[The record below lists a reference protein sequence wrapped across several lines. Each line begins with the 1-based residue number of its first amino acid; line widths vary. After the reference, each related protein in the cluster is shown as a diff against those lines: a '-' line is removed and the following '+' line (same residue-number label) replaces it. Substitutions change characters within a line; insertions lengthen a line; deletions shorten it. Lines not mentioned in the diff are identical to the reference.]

1 MVVMSKSNASF
12 DKNIWLKVTESC
24 DGNLVQILERKMT
37 GKAGTCV
44 LPCTLREIWLQE
56 YTSSS
61 LDEQV
66 IYYFYENDVSS
77 C

>member
-1 MVVMSKSNASF
+1 MVVMSKNNASF

-44 LPCTLREIWLQE
+44 
-56 YTSSS
+56 
-61 LDEQV
+61 
-66 IYYFYENDVSS
+66 
-77 C
+77 

>member
-1 MVVMSKSNASF
+1 MSYLVLSSGC
-12 DKNIWLKVTESC
+12 ESK
-24 DGNLVQILERKMT
+24 Q
-37 GKAGTCV
+37 V
-44 LPCTLREIWLQE
+44 LPREIWLRE